1 MQNELAIH
9 LDAFIASVEEAG
21 FSAAARRL
29 GVTPA
34 AVSKSVARL
43 EAGLGVRLFQR
54 STRSLSL
61 TAEGELLYRQVGL
74 PWRDIGDAFGEL
86 RQGAGKPAGNLKISM
101 APAVG
106 RLYFVPLLEDFLA
119 QYPDIVPD
127 IWFDNR
133 QVDLVAEGFDVA
145 IGGGIEL
152 TEGLVARELSQVRIV
167 PVASPAY
174 LERHGTPDT
183 PSALASHRGLLRRS
197 IVSRR
202 LVSWELHSDSGEQV
216 VAEIRPAAVFDDPEA
231 MARAAACGLGIA
243 LLPLPHALPLLESG
257 ELVRIL
263 PRWHANTRPLFIYY
277 ASRKLVPAKVRV
289 FVEYVVEQFRARGI
303 ARRFSGQAG
312 SWSA

>member
-9 LDAFIASVEEAG
+9 LDAFLAAAEEAS

-43 EAGLGVRLFQR
+43 ETGLGVRLFQR

-61 TAEGELLYRQVGL
+61 TGEGERLYGNVGL
-74 PWRDIGDAFGEL
+74 AWRDIGDAFGEL
-86 RQGAGKPAGNLKISM
+86 RQGAGQPAGQIRIAL

-106 RLYFVPLLEDFLA
+106 RRYIVPLLEGFLA

-127 IWFDNR
+127 CSFDNR
-133 QVDLVAEGFDVA
+133 QVDLIGEGFDVA

-152 TEGLVARELSQVRIV
+152 TEGLVARELAQVRIV
-167 PVASPAY
+167 LAASPAY
-174 LERHGTPDT
+174 LARHGTPQE
-183 PSALASHRGLLRRS
+183 PSALAQHRGLLRRA

-202 LVSWELHSDSGEQV
+202 LVSWDLHSDGGERF
-216 VAEIRPAAVFDDPEA
+216 VAGIRPAAVFDDPEA
-231 MARAAACGLGIA
+231 MAHAAASGLGIA
-243 LLPLPHALPLLESG
+243 LLPLPHALPLLDNG
-257 ELVRIL
+257 ELMRIL
-263 PRWHANTRPLFIYY
+263 PHWHAQTRPLNIYY

-289 FVEYVVEQFRARGI
+289 FVEYIIERFRSSGVAD
-303 ARRFSGQAG
+303 RFSQG
-312 SWSA
+312 